1 MDSCLT
7 RVFIFI
13 LLTFCIAFAFANT
26 SSEQKTGTLTGK
38 VYDAALNQ
46 PLPYAK
52 VLLLTPCVLDL
63 KAVCHT
69 LKLEGSIG
77 RVKPFNSDLIT
88 DLEAINTKP
97 DHVENAIVMKKIVAE
112 LCSNNSR
119 KKQSVIHSQTC
130 PHV

>member
-7 RVFIFI
+7 HVFIFI

-63 KAVCHT
+63 KAVCLS
-69 LKLEGSIG
+69 LKMEGSIE
-77 RVKPFNSDLIT
+77 RVNPFNSDLIT
-88 DLEAINTKP
+88 VLEAINTKP
-97 DHVENAIVMKKIVAE
+97 NLRERDSDEK
-112 LCSNNSR
+112 NSGGAMF
-119 KKQSVIHSQTC
+119 
-130 PHV
+130 